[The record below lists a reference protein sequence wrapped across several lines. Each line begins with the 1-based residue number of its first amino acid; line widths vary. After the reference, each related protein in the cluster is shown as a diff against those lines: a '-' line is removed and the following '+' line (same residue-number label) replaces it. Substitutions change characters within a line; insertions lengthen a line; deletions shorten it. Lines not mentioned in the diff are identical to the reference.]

1 MAEKAKLVQHGIQ
14 RLTALF
20 DLQIAQQN
28 NEESYREILGSPE
41 FQFLYDCGVVVR
53 ADTAKMADKE
63 AVVSSLCHHFLV
75 TDILAE
81 LEQIRSGLNTLH
93 FLSLL
98 EDCPNQMM
106 PIFQPANVLLSAETL
121 EDLFIVKY
129 SEPGSNQRATEE
141 QIVFNFFKLLR
152 DIEEGQCVL
161 KYGDVVKEVYDKIFM
176 VKHLNPCLV
185 RATLPLVGGVLERD
199 NLSPG
204 IQLVSLL
211 MQTSL

>member
-1 MAEKAKLVQHGIQ
+1 
-14 RLTALF
+14 
-20 DLQIAQQN
+20 
-28 NEESYREILGSPE
+28 
-41 FQFLYDCGVVVR
+41 
-53 ADTAKMADKE
+53 
-63 AVVSSLCHHFLV
+63 
-75 TDILAE
+75 
-81 LEQIRSGLNTLH
+81 
-93 FLSLL
+93 
-98 EDCPNQMM
+98 MM

-161 KYGDVVKEVYDKIFM
+161 KYGDVVKEIFM

-199 NLSPG
+199 YLSPG